1 MQYILLYVKSCRLK
15 GLNLTIQV
23 TVKDNNV
30 EQALRNLKKKMQRE
44 GLFKE
49 MKLRKHYE
57 KPSLRKAR
65 EKEESIRRVRKLNRR
80 NNY

>member
-1 MQYILLYVKSCRLK
+1 M
-15 GLNLTIQV
+15 TIQV
-23 TVKDNNV
+23 TVKDNNI
-30 EQALRNLKKKMQRE
+30 EQALRNLNKKMQRE

>member
-1 MQYILLYVKSCRLK
+1 MLYLLLYVTQPTLK
-15 GLNLTIQV
+15 GKKLTIQV
-23 TVKDNNV
+23 NVKDNNI
-30 EQALRNLKKKMQRE
+30 EQALRSLKKKMQRE
-44 GLFKE
+44 GLYKE

-80 NNY
+80 NND